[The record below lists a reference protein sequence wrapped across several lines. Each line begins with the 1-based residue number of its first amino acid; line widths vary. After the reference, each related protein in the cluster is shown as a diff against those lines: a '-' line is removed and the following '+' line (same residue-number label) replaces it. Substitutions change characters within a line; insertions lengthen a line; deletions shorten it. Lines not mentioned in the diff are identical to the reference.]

1 MTKLEVDTGV
11 KNYQAEQI
19 FKRQAAFLIDF
30 QETLLPSS
38 LSSKTPQKSYKHD
51 WRVLMIKIFLET
63 VWILPF
69 GAVVKGQRLSLT
81 VSLNTTFSMCHQKA
95 KKHQFFIFSPLHS
108 VHYLLLSGLVLHYA
122 TNYRTKWHPVIG
134 GRSLVVW
141 AATCAAT
148 YVGTI
153 VCKCDSSMLMM

>member
-30 QETLLPSS
+30 QETLLPLS
-38 LSSKTPQKSYKHD
+38 LSSKTSQKSYKHD
-51 WRVLMIKIFLET
+51 WRVLMIKMFLET
-63 VWILPF
+63 VWLLPF
-69 GAVVKGQRLSLT
+69 GPVVKGQRLSLT

-95 KKHQFFIFSPLHS
+95 KNISFSFFSLHS

-134 GRSLVVW
+134 GRSLV
-141 AATCAAT
+141 CAVT

-153 VCKCDSSMLMM
+153 VCKCN